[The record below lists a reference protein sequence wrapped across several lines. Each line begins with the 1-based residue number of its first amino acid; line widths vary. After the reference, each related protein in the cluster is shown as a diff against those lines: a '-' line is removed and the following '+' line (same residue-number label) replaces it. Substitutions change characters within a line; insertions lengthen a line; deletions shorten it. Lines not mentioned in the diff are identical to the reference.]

1 MNRAPTSTSQQT
13 PRVALQHCH
22 ALLCNSMVG
31 LPDATVRS
39 RYASLILH
47 RLLFLTFLQRTG
59 MLERDDH
66 FLQREL
72 QRFPPDSG
80 EFYSEILRSLFH
92 GPESTLALDFRAF
105 FSACEFDLHYPDLVI
120 ANATFHEI
128 FTCFDLF
135 LSPRNLSRK
144 RRDQFT
150 PDLLGSLFEQDDGRK
165 A

>member
-80 EFYSEILRSLFH
+80 EFYSEILRSLFM
-92 GPESTLALDFRAF
+92 ALNRLLLLISGLF
-105 FSACEFDLHYPDLVI
+105 FLH
-120 ANATFHEI
+120 ANLICTI
-128 FTCFDLF
+128 LTW
-135 LSPRNLSRK
+135 
-144 RRDQFT
+144 
-150 PDLLGSLFEQDDGRK
+150 SLQMQ
-165 A
+165 